1 MTTATGP
8 LGAPFWRFWT
18 STTFAN
24 LADGIRAGAFPLIAA
39 SLTDSPFG
47 VALIAACQQGAW
59 LVFGLA
65 AGLLADR
72 RSPGRVLAVADTVR
86 VAALAALFTLLAL
99 DAATIPILAGAA
111 FVMGAAETFRD
122 TSAQSMLP
130 RLVPERQ
137 LERANGRLFGTEIVG
152 NEFIGPL
159 LGAALFGIA
168 LTVPVAVDAAVLVTA
183 VLLVLT
189 LPRTPARSAAP
200 AGTARLR
207 TELLLGVRW
216 LLRNPRQRV
225 ISAAGAV
232 ICFADAAWWSVLVLY
247 SDSALG
253 VPLALFGALLAAGAV
268 GGTLGALGSERLAAH
283 FGVRPLLAAAA
294 LSTGLPAVLIALTD
308 NPIAAGALLALSSAG
323 FALWNVVALS
333 ARQRETPPQLLG
345 RVTAVHRIALYGSGM
360 AGALAGG
367 WIAGS
372 VALTVP
378 FHAAGPL
385 VALAAIGLLT
395 TLPPRPDGGPGY
407 GRSGSE

>member
-1 MTTATGP
+1 MTTAAEP
-8 LGAPFWRFWT
+8 LGAPFWRFWASAT
-18 STTFAN
+18 AAN

-39 SLTDSPFG
+39 ALTGSPFG
-47 VALIAACQQGAW
+47 VALVAACQQGAW
-59 LVFGLA
+59 LVFGLG

-72 RSPGRVLAVADTVR
+72 RSPGRVLVVADAIR
-86 VAALAALFTLLAL
+86 VIALAVLLTTLAL
-99 DAATIPILAGAA
+99 DTATIPILAGIA
-111 FVMGAAETFRD
+111 FVLGAAETFRD

-130 RLVPERQ
+130 RLVSERQ

-168 LTVPVAVDAAVLVTA
+168 FTVPVAVDAAVLVAA
-183 VLLVLT
+183 VLLVLA
-189 LPRTPARSAAP
+189 LPRTAPPARCAEP

-207 TELLLGVRW
+207 TEILRGARW
-216 LLRNPRQRV
+216 LLNHPRQRV

-253 VPLALFGALLAAGAV
+253 VPMAAFGALLAAGAV
-268 GGTLGALGSERLAAH
+268 GGTLGALGSERLAAR

-308 NPIAAGALLALSSAG
+308 SPFAAGALLAVSSAG

-333 ARQRETPPQLLG
+333 ARQRETPPELLG

-372 VALTVP
+372 VALAAP

-385 VALAAIGLLT
+385 VALAAIGLLVA
-395 TLPPRPDGGPGY
+395 LPPRSAP
-407 GRSGSE
+407 